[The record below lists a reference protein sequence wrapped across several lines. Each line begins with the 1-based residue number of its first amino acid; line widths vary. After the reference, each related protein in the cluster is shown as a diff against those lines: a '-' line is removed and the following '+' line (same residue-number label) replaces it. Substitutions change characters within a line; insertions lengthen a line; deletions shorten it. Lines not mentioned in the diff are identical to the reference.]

1 MADFRQYVT
10 RVAHLDCEHD
20 AAAIER
26 GLREEPGIVSLEVY
40 PRSAKVVVVYDP
52 QVTSAEEI
60 NRRLTELGFPPVI
73 GRELPKPP
81 KLWRNP
87 KVLAAVA
94 SGVLVAI
101 GWLGGRAGVPE
112 PVPTVLYLLSM
123 IIGGYYFGRE
133 AIEKLLFQRVIS
145 IEMLMAVAAVVA
157 ALLGQALEG
166 ATLVFLYSISEALEG
181 YTEDKTR
188 SAIRALMSLAP
199 KVALVRRDGKEVE
212 VPVEELKVGD
222 IFIVKPGQSIPTD
235 GIVIAGESSVDES
248 PITGESIPVE
258 KQVGSQVF
266 AGSINGHGVLEVRAT
281 KTAADNTL
289 ARIIAMVEEAQER
302 KGKSQ
307 QFIERFGRRY
317 SPIVLGVGALIALVP
332 PLLLGAPWMVWVLRG
347 TIFIVAAAPCA
358 LVIGVP
364 LTYVATLGVA
374 ARHGVLI
381 KGGIY
386 LEELAQ
392 VKVIAMDKTGTLTRG
407 RPRVTDVVPLNG
419 YPEDEVLRLAA
430 AVEVRSEHPL
440 ASAIV
445 ALAEDRGIAIDP
457 VEEMVALPG
466 AGARGRLNGTTVVVG
481 RPDAFGDKQTLS
493 ALEQQIRQLQ
503 EQGKTLVLVAVSAD
517 GEGFR
522 PIGLLAL
529 RDEPRPGAAEV
540 IEELHRKGV
549 RVAMLTGD
557 NERTARA
564 IAAELGIDEVYA
576 ALRPEDKVTKV
587 RELRQRYGH
596 LAMVGDGVNDAPA
609 LAEASVGI
617 AMGAAGTDVA
627 METADVVLMA
637 DDLSKVPYALHLAYR
652 NRTIVRQN
660 VAFALA
666 VVALLVV
673 GALSGVLS
681 LPVTVL
687 GHELSE
693 FGVIGNSLRM
703 LRE

>member
-1 MADFRQYVT
+1 MSGQKQHVV
-10 RVAHLDCEHD
+10 RVANLDCEHD

-26 GLREEPGIVSLEVY
+26 GLKGEPGLLALEVY
-40 PRSAKVVVVYDP
+40 PRSAKVVATYDP
-52 QVTSAEEI
+52 ALISPEHI
-60 NRRLTELGFPPVI
+60 DRHLDELGFPPV
-73 GRELPKPP
+73 GRRNMPAPP
-81 KLWRNP
+81 RLWRNP
-87 KVLAAVA
+87 KVVAAA
-94 SGVLVAI
+94 TSGVLTGL
-101 GWLGGRAGVPE
+101 GWLISRTATPDALSLS
-112 PVPTVLYLLSM
+112 LYILALL
-123 IIGGYYFGRE
+123 IGGYYFGRE
-133 AIEKLLFQRVIS
+133 AIEKLLFQRLIG

-157 ALLGQALEG
+157 TLLGQALEG

-188 SAIRALMSLAP
+188 SAIRALMNLAP
-199 KVALVRRDGKEVE
+199 KTALVRRNGQEVE
-212 VPVEELKVGD
+212 IPVEALEVGD

-235 GIVIAGESSVDES
+235 GVIIAGESSVDES
-248 PITGESIPVE
+248 PITGESMPVE
-258 KQVGSQVF
+258 KQVGTPLF
-266 AGSINGHGVLEVRAT
+266 AGSINGSGLLEARAT
-281 KTAADNTL
+281 RTAADNTL

-317 SPIVLGVGALIALVP
+317 SPIVLAVGALIAGAP
-332 PLLLGAPWMVWVLRG
+332 PLLLGASWAVWTLRG

-364 LTYVATLGVA
+364 LTYVATLGTA
-374 ARHGVLI
+374 ARRGVLI

-386 LEELAQ
+386 LEELGQ
-392 VKVIAMDKTGTLTRG
+392 VKAIAMDKTGTLTRG
-407 RPRVTDVVPLNG
+407 RPRVTDVVPLNQHA
-419 YPEDEVLRLAA
+419 EAEVLRLAA
-430 AVEVRSEHPL
+430 AVEARSEHPL

-445 ALAEDRGIAIDP
+445 SAAEEKGVP
-457 VEEMVALPG
+457 VEPVQEMVALPG
-466 AGARGRLNGTTVVVG
+466 AGARGRLDGRTVVVG
-481 RPDAFGDKQTLS
+481 RPDVFGDAQTLT
-493 ALEQQIRQLQ
+493 ALSERIEALQ
-503 EQGKTLVLVAVSAD
+503 VQGKTLVLVGTARDSA
-517 GEGFR
+517 R
-522 PIGLLAL
+522 LQPIGLLAL
-529 RDEPRPGAAEV
+529 RDEPRPGVKEV
-540 IEELHRKGV
+540 IETLHQRGI

-557 NERTARA
+557 NERTAQA
-564 IAAELGIDEVYA
+564 IAQTLGIDEVYA
-576 ALRPEDKVTKV
+576 GLRPEDKVTRV

-596 LAMVGDGVNDAPA
+596 VAMVGDGVNDAPA

-637 DDLSKVPYALHLAYR
+637 DDLTKVPYALHLAYR

-666 VVALLVV
+666 VVALLVI

-693 FGVIGNSLRM
+693 FAVIGNSLRM
-703 LRE
+703 VQE